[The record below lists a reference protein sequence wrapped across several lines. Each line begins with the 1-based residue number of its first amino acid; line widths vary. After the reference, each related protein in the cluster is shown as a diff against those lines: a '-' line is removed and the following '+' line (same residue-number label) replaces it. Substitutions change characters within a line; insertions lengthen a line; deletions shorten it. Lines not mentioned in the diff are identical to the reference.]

1 MALVTTKLEAVNEIL
16 TNASLTGVN
25 SITGVLTAEVAD
37 AVSTLE
43 KISREVQL
51 RGWNFNTEDE
61 YPLAVEGG
69 EINIAGNIAEIEFD
83 TRYVNRW
90 EPVQRGTR
98 LYDKLNHSFTGFTET
113 LKAKVVLLF
122 DYEELPQ
129 ALREYVKVRAARK
142 YQDDF
147 MGDADGHRYDSE
159 DEIRALVACKAHDNR
174 ARRHQFAKSMS
185 YTTPSFNRGPGWR
198 Y

>member
-1 MALVTTKLEAVNEIL
+1 MASVTTKLEAVNDIL
-16 TNASLTGVN
+16 HNASLTKVN
-25 SITGVLTAEVAD
+25 SIEGTLTAEVSD
-37 AVSTLE
+37 AVSTLD

-61 YPLAVEGG
+61 YPFAVESG
-69 EINIAGNIAEIEFD
+69 EINIADNIAEIEFD
-83 TRYVNRW
+83 TRYHGRW
-90 EPVQRGTR
+90 EPVVRGSR
-98 LYDKLNHSFTGFTET
+98 FYDKLNHSFTGFTET

-129 ALREYVKVRAARK
+129 ALREYVKIRAARK

-147 MGDADGHRYDSE
+147 MGDAEGHQFDSS
-159 DEIRALVACKAHDNR
+159 DELTALTLCKSHDNR
-174 ARRHQFAKSMS
+174 ARKHQFAKSMS
-185 YTTPSFNRGPGWR
+185 YTTPAFHRGPGWR